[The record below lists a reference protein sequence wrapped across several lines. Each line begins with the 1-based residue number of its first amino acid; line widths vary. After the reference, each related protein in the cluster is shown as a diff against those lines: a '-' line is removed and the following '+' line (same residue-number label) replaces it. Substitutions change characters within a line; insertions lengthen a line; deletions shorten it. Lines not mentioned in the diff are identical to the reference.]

1 MEIILKN
8 ILQKIIILG
17 FALLVSLI
25 AILSLVIV
33 DFSIGR
39 TVQFV
44 LESLCMVSAGIAFF
58 FLSVKLNQYRRIK
71 NKVLYV
77 ADIFENQK
85 IIIVGKIP
93 DESQFRFFVFD
104 GDSAENGDNHIQLQ
118 FNKYAL
124 DANGITLRN
133 GKYLRKGGRF
143 YRIEN

>member
-1 MEIILKN
+1 MEIILKK
-8 ILQKIIILG
+8 ILQKLIILG
-17 FALLVSLI
+17 FALVLSLI
-25 AILSLVIV
+25 AILSLTIA

-39 TVQFV
+39 TAQFF
-44 LESLCMVSAGIAFF
+44 LEALCMVLAGIVFF
-58 FLSVKLNQYRRIK
+58 FFSVKRNQYRRIK
-71 NKVLYV
+71 NKVLYA

-104 GDSAENGDNHIQLQ
+104 CDDAENADNHLQLQ
-118 FNKYAL
+118 FDKYAL